1 MLRTAGSY
9 PAFQPSYCCYPMKFV
24 TLVWNLTVTTGWVEF
39 RLMNREK
46 TQTIILSLNGKV
58 RNLIHRTS
66 LKASRSSRKD
76 LSCSQRLLIHLHTG
90 NTTSEISPVS
100 NPGSHSHWV
109 ISCKSN
115 ATNRA
120 RRNKSVSNK
129 KPSNASA
136 IIIRAAHI
144 VPCTVTN
151 CATGHC
157 GCEAPA
163 SSTREACK

>member
-1 MLRTAGSY
+1 
-9 PAFQPSYCCYPMKFV
+9 
-24 TLVWNLTVTTGWVEF
+24 
-39 RLMNREK
+39 MNREK

-76 LSCSQRLLIHLHTG
+76 LSCSQRLLIHLYTG

-109 ISCKSN
+109 LSCKSN